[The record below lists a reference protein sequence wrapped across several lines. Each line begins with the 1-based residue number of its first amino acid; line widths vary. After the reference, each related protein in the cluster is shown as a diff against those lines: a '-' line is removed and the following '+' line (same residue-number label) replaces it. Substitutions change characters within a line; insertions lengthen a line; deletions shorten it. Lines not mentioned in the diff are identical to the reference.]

1 MMLFMKNEKV
11 KLILIWLVGAGLSLF
26 SNGANSIPIAAWL
39 APVFL
44 LRFTRKQKSRTAL
57 FVVYLTIMATFA
69 FQFRGMVPLPP
80 VFYLLFLLGFCF
92 VLTLP
97 YIIDRLLINKLHRL
111 LGTLIFPVTYVAIEY
126 LISFGPYG
134 TWGAIAYSQ
143 YGNLQLLQLLS
154 VTGMWGITFL
164 IGWFASTCN
173 LVWDKGF
180 TIPEVKKLSAIYA
193 VILIGVLMLGGV
205 RVAVFPPA
213 SQTVRVA
220 GIVSEHT
227 EAQNQVLDGIFA
239 SIFTDTVTDEQIAQ
253 LRDLMQEENEA
264 MFIKTMREA
273 EAGARIVSWA
283 EINAAVLKE
292 DEAALIDRGRE
303 VALEHGI
310 YLALPVFSWIFDA
323 DNNSLAAEN
332 KIVMITPE
340 GQVEW
345 EYHKA
350 IPVPGWDAA
359 IQVPS
364 EDGQLKSID
373 TPYGRIVGVLCFDAN
388 FPRLLAQA
396 GRLNADIV
404 INPSNDWLAINP
416 WHTRMASFRGIEQG
430 FNQVRV
436 ASNGTS
442 AVYDYHGNRLSL
454 MNYAQTEDGS
464 MVAYVPVNGV
474 RTVYAMLGDWFA
486 WICLAG
492 LLALIVCGV
501 IKKKSR

>member
-1 MMLFMKNEKV
+1 MLFMKNEKV
-11 KLILIWLVGAGLSLF
+11 KLILIWLVGASLSLF

-44 LRFTRKQKSRTAL
+44 LRFTRKQKTMPAL
-57 FVVYLTIMATFA
+57 LVVYLTIIATTA

-80 VFYLLFLLGFCF
+80 IFYLLFLFGVCI

-97 YIIDRLLINKLHRL
+97 YVIDRLLINKLHRL

-134 TWGAIAYSQ
+134 TWLAIPYSQ

-154 VTGMWGITFL
+154 ITGMWGITFL
-164 IGWFASTCN
+164 IGWFASICN
-173 LVWDKGF
+173 LVWDEGF
-180 TIPEVKKLSAIYA
+180 AIPEVKKLSTIYT
-193 VILIGVLMLGGV
+193 VILIGVLFLGGF
-205 RVAVFPPA
+205 RMAVFPSDSP
-213 SQTVRVA
+213 TVRVA
-220 GIVSEHT
+220 GIVSEYT
-227 EAQNQVLDGIFA
+227 EAQNQMLENLFEGIFMNA
-239 SIFTDTVTDEQIAQ
+239 VTDEQMTE
-253 LRDLMQEENEA
+253 LRDWTHEENEA
-264 MFIKTMREA
+264 MFVKTIREA
-273 EAGARIVSWA
+273 EAGARIITWA
-283 EINAAVLKE
+283 EVNAAVLKE
-292 DEAALIDRGRE
+292 DEAALIDRARE
-303 VALEHGI
+303 IALEYGI
-310 YLALPVFSWIFDA
+310 YFALPVFSWNFDA
-323 DNNSLAAEN
+323 DNNLLGVEN
-332 KIVMITPE
+332 KVVMITPE
-340 GQVEW
+340 GRVAW
-345 EYHKA
+345 EYHK
-350 IPVPGWDAA
+350 IVPVPGWEAA
-359 IQVPS
+359 IQVPN
-364 EDGQLKSID
+364 EDGQLKFID
-373 TPYGRIVGVLCFDAN
+373 TPYGRISTVICFDAN

-396 GRLNADIV
+396 GRFNADIV

-442 AVYDYHGNRLSL
+442 AAWDYHGNRLAL

-474 RTVYAMLGDWFA
+474 RTVYSMLGDWFA

-492 LLALIVCGV
+492 LFALIVCGV